1 MVTQSSHP
9 ELSLQRKTS
18 ALRVMKDSV
27 LCSNRQLNLQTG
39 RIGII
44 QELRQTIQTETS
56 LPVQQHIPFRTWE
69 MGLEPESTMNTDHP
83 EAVKTDLFT
92 CCCSQVQG
100 CRLSMGPLGRNKLY
114 WGVRVDTEIRI
125 DGSVS
130 PGKEPPFGGPA

>member
-1 MVTQSSHP
+1 VVPQSRHP

-27 LCSNRQLNLQTG
+27 LSGNGQLNLQTG
-39 RIGII
+39 CIGII
-44 QELRQTIQTETS
+44 EELRQTIQTEAGLTF
-56 LPVQQHIPFRTWE
+56 QQHIPFRTGE
-69 MGLEPESTMNTDHP
+69 VGLEPESAMNTDHP

-100 CRLSMGPLGRNKLY
+100 CRLSMGPLGRNKLE

>member
-1 MVTQSSHP
+1 
-9 ELSLQRKTS
+9 
-18 ALRVMKDSV
+18 MKDSV
-27 LCSNRQLNLQTG
+27 LCGNWKLNLQTG

-83 EAVKTDLFT
+83 EAVQTDLFT
-92 CCCSQVQG
+92 CRCSQVQG
-100 CRLSMGPLGRNKLY
+100 CRLSMGPLGRNKLD
-114 WGVRVDTEIRI
+114 WGVRVDTEIRS